1 MIRTRSAL
9 LAILALGL
17 TAGGAFA
24 GRDLPA
30 AATAGLDIAAEAAGK
45 TVPVRAGIDA
55 APAPAVPTTEQ
66 EGDADIDHSAHGTA
80 VSDAA
85 QAETPAGWDNHG
97 AWVSSIARQNHGQTT
112 SAEAKASGGR
122 PEGAGK
128 PDTAGPPAGVGR
140 PEGAGKPNG

>member
-9 LAILALGL
+9 LAILALAL
-17 TAGGAFA
+17 TAGGALA

-30 AATAGLDIAAEAAGK
+30 AATAGLDIAAEASGK
-45 TVPVRAGIDA
+45 SVPVRAGIDA
-55 APAPAVPTTEQ
+55 APAPPATTEH

-85 QAETPAGWDNHG
+85 QADTPAGWDNHG
-97 AWVSSIARQNHGQTT
+97 AWVSSIARQNHGQET